1 MKRRGHQGVV
11 LLAVAAIIHVFGLS
25 RPILAVL
32 GILGIWRL
40 EPLPDKDHDIEW
52 LEHRKTS
59 HSLVAVG
66 LSGAVFGGLGW
77 GIGRYAVEPIVEAL
91 VTTPVSASGGGLSW
105 WAARVAALDA
115 PTLAA
120 AGMWIGAGAI
130 VVHLLGD
137 VITTGGLQPLL
148 PFSRWKLR
156 RSPLSY
162 DNRVANNGL
171 FVLGALAVVA
181 SIASLFGLLA

>member
-11 LLAVAAIIHVFGLS
+11 LLAVAGIIYVFGPS
-25 RPILAVL
+25 RPLLSTIAIV
-32 GILGIWRL
+32 GIWWL
-40 EPLPDKDHDIEW
+40 EPLPDKDHRIGW

-66 LSGAVFGGLGW
+66 LSGMFFGGLGW
-77 GIGRYAVEPIVEAL
+77 LIGRYAVEPIVETL
-91 VTTPVSASGGGLSW
+91 SVEPTSTGGGVLSW
-105 WAARVAALDA
+105 WVARFVALDA

-120 AGMWIGAGAI
+120 AGMWIGIGAI
-130 VVHLLGD
+130 VIHLLGD
-137 VITTGGLQPLL
+137 VITKGGLQPLL

-156 RSPLSY
+156 FSPLAY

-171 FVLGALAVVA
+171 FILGALAVATSLA
-181 SIASLFGLLA
+181 SIFGLF